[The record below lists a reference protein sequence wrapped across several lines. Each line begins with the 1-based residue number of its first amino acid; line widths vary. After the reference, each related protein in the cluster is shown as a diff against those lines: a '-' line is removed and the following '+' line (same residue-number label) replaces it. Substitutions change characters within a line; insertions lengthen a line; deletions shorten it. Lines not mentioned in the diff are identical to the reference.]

1 MVLWFLTPLSTK
13 FQLYHGGQFY
23 WWRKLENPEK
33 TTDLSQLTDKLYHMM
48 LYTSPWTRFEL
59 TTAVVIGTYC
69 IGSCKS
75 NYHTITATM
84 APGFLWE
91 PLHIYIYNK
100 NYNFIFLSGSLFV
113 YEGFIA
119 TSYITIV
126 GIILKLVECHKQTTI
141 DIKRQHWQ
149 KKRGGIKYIHVYIC
163 CLFIS
168 IVVLITFLYLRIF
181 FHLWKIQK

>member
-33 TTDLSQLTDKLYHMM
+33 TTDLSQVTDKLYHMM
-48 LYTSPWTRFEL
+48 LYTSPRTRFEL

-69 IGSCKS
+69 IDSCKS

-91 PLHIYIYNK
+91 PLHICIYNK
-100 NYNFIFLSGSLFV
+100 NYNFIFRTYRPNGLPQRK
-113 YEGFIA
+113 FIC
-119 TSYITIV
+119 I
-126 GIILKLVECHKQTTI
+126 
-141 DIKRQHWQ
+141 
-149 KKRGGIKYIHVYIC
+149 
-163 CLFIS
+163 
-168 IVVLITFLYLRIF
+168 
-181 FHLWKIQK
+181 